1 VIPRP
6 HPVEL
11 PDRQVV
17 GVYEYGDADG
27 RPVMVFHGTPACG
40 AGFDWADGPAREGG
54 LRLIAPDRPG
64 VGLSSP
70 LVGWGV
76 ADWPPIVTALAGV
89 VGVDRFA
96 VWGYSGGGPYA
107 VALAAAEPQRVVGAA
122 IAAGMGE
129 MGTFASED
137 DFEKTDRQFLRMS
150 VRHPRLARALLSV
163 AARAAK
169 LSPKTAFKSFE
180 KQLNESDAKVA
191 ATLGAPRDAM
201 ALFTQAFL
209 RGSRGVVDDYRAL
222 SGTWGVDFAAITVPV
237 RIFQGTGDTMV
248 PLKHA
253 EALAARIPHAD
264 LVTWPEEG
272 HLGTVNHV
280 HEILDWI
287 ASLPWNGA

>member
-1 VIPRP
+1 MIPKT

-11 PDRQVV
+11 PNGQVV
-17 GVYEYGDADG
+17 GVYEYGQADG

-40 AGFDWADGPAREGG
+40 AGFDWADAPARERG

-64 VGLSSP
+64 VGLSSR
-70 LVGWGV
+70 LDGWRV

-107 VALAAAEPQRVVGAA
+107 VAVAAAEPKRVVGAA

-129 MGTFASED
+129 VGTYATVD
-137 DFEKTDRQFLRMS
+137 DFEKTDRQMLGLS
-150 VRHPRLARALLSV
+150 VKHPRVAGAILGATARL
-163 AARAAK
+163 AK
-169 LSPKTAFKSFE
+169 LSPKTAVKSFE
-180 KQLNESDAKVA
+180 KQLNEADAKVA
-191 ATLGAPRDAM
+191 ATLGEPDEVM

-209 RGSRGVVDDYRAL
+209 RGSRGVIDDYRAL
-222 SGTWGVDFAAITVPV
+222 SQTWGVDFGSITVPV
-237 RIFQGTGDTMV
+237 RIFQGTADTMV
-248 PLKHA
+248 PLRHA
-253 EALAARIPHAD
+253 DELARRIPHAE

-272 HLGTVNHV
+272 HLGTINHV

-287 ASLPWNGA
+287 AALPWDAP